1 MRTHMGLPPAGGS
14 PHAAAPTP
22 PNSPECHEAITC
34 DHLGKRAVL
43 AGERNN
49 ELAAACRMGLAR
61 VVRESLKR
69 GADPSH
75 VDRNGRTPVFEAAYH
90 GHVEALSILCDS
102 SADTGVGWTAAHTGL
117 AYTAREIA
125 LLRGNSDVV
134 QVSGL
139 SYLDGGANKFE
150 SPKPAQNINLF
161 QSLAAAYAK
170 QHTVHTD
177 P

>member
-1 MRTHMGLPPAGGS
+1 MLKALALMPPHISLPKHDRLDIG
-14 PHAAAPTP
+14 
-22 PNSPECHEAITC
+22 
-34 DHLGKRAVL
+34 
-43 AGERNN
+43 
-49 ELAAACRMGLAR
+49 GLAR

-75 VDRNGRTPVFEAAYH
+75 IDRNGRTPVFEAAYH

-134 QVSGL
+134 QVSG
-139 SYLDGGANKFE
+139 
-150 SPKPAQNINLF
+150 
-161 QSLAAAYAK
+161 
-170 QHTVHTD
+170 
-177 P
+177 